1 MNNKGQTLVL
11 FVILV
16 PFVLAIC
23 AFAFDS
29 AYILIKDNELESI
42 AKSSV
47 RSIMEDDAD
56 YDKVI
61 SVIKENDSN
70 IEVININSDSIH
82 LKNKIV
88 GYLTCT
94 VITLYILL
102 SINVKGQ
109 ISISCANC
117 ISKSAFQAYN

>member
-1 MNNKGQTLVL
+1 MNNKGQTLVF

-16 PFVLAIC
+16 PLVLAIC

-47 RSIMEDDAD
+47 KSIMEDGAN

-70 IEVININSDSIH
+70 IEIIDINANSIH
-82 LKNKIV
+82 LKNKIDPIFGQII
-88 GYLTCT
+88 GYDKYNLETKMIGKYENDKL
-94 VITLYILL
+94 VIEE
-102 SINVKGQ
+102 KGQ
-109 ISISCANC
+109 
-117 ISKSAFQAYN
+117 